1 MYVKVTN
8 GSVDQFP
15 YTVAQLRRDNPN
27 VSFPKRVPQAALEA
41 YGVFS
46 VSVSDAPSCDERTQ
60 KVSRNAA
67 PVLSGGSWSIGW
79 SVEAKSAEEV
89 QQYDNALAA
98 ANRKKRDGLIAA
110 TDYHALSDVTMSAE
124 MTSYRQALRDITN
137 HANWPNL
144 SDDDWPTKP

>member
-8 GSVDQFP
+8 GSVDQYP

-27 VSFPKRVPQAALEA
+27 TSFPKRIPQATLEA
-41 YGVFS
+41 FGVYS
-46 VSVSDAPSCDERTQ
+46 VSVGAEPSYDDRTQ
-60 KVSRNAA
+60 KIAMAST
-67 PVLSGGSWSIGW
+67 PTLSGGSWSIGW
-79 SVEAKSAEEV
+79 TVESKTADEV
-89 QQYDNALAA
+89 QAHDDAA
-98 ANRKKRDGLIAA
+98 SGANRKKRNQLLAD
-110 TDYHALSDVTMSAE
+110 TDYHGLSDATMSAE